1 MAQLLEMQQSQF
13 DSFLD
18 CFIEHPTVTT
28 IYEIFDRLRF
38 HFHSHQRISAGAAA
52 DVPCMLL
59 TGDSG
64 SGKSSLVRHY
74 RQQAQA
80 SPDSQL
86 NVTPVLVTRIPD
98 TPSLDLTILEM
109 LSTLGHFGT
118 SFRYKAS
125 NSLSLTASLL
135 KALAYKKTELIIIN
149 EVQELFEFKSLKE
162 CTAISNRLK
171 YISEESGIP
180 FVLVGMPWADKITDD
195 PQWDSRLIHKQFLPY
210 FNLSSKSDLKEFS
223 RLINGFC
230 LRMGFDV
237 PPKLNDKHTIRA
249 LFSACSGQM
258 RSLKSLLSEA
268 LFLALKDRAL
278 TIELKHLEE
287 AFIFQKPG
295 VSNPFKMA
303 FEEIPVPKVK
313 EYSKLNHAASTL
325 DEQIIRT
332 QFVDGLP
339 ISQLLKKNS

>member
-1 MAQLLEMQQSQF
+1 MTQFSEIQKAQF
-13 DSFLD
+13 DSFRG

-38 HFHSHQRISAGAAA
+38 YYHSHQRISPGAAA

-64 SGKSSLVRHY
+64 SGKSSLIRNY
-74 RQQAQA
+74 RQQAQ
-80 SPDSQL
+80 SSLDGQL
-86 NVTPVLVTRIPD
+86 NLTPVLVTRIPG

-135 KALAYKKTELIIIN
+135 KALAYKKTELIIIK

-162 CTAISNRLK
+162 CIAISNRLK

-210 FNLSSKSDLKEFS
+210 FNLSSKSGFKEFS
-223 RLINGFC
+223 KLVNGFC

-237 PPKLNDKHTIRA
+237 PPKFNDKHTIRA

-258 RSLKSLLSEA
+258 GSLKSLLSGA
-268 LFLALKDRAL
+268 LFLALRDRAF
-278 TIELKHLEE
+278 TVEIKHLEDE
-287 AFIFQKPG
+287 FIFQNPS
-295 VSNPFKMA
+295 VSNPFQMA
-303 FEEIPVPKVK
+303 FEEIPIPKVK

-325 DEQIIRT
+325 DEQIIST